1 MDVGFIIQ
9 KVDTISM
16 ISGVSALVKPKYAM
30 LSENIRHWPLTNYKQ
45 I

>member
-9 KVDTISM
+9 KDSLYR
-16 ISGVSALVKPKYAM
+16 VSALVKPKYAM